1 MKKCVKCVCM
11 NKHGQ
16 VYIWKILARPQQSH
30 LFSSVEDHIK
40 LHWSVG
46 TEVLPETDISSAAVL
61 PSVVETKLSLS
72 PWLWVTT
79 KQHNK
84 TLRPPHMGFL
94 ISYFSSYRGF
104 KTWVSFAANNT
115 VCGVVLLPLIVVAT
129 MSMACNSTS
138 DWDLWWQAKL
148 KEKFLSGPW
157 HVLGTTSTEG
167 LILWVQVSHFRS
179 PLGDAYNCAAL
190 TMPS

>member
-1 MKKCVKCVCM
+1 MKKCVKRVCM

-16 VYIWKILARPQQSH
+16 VCIWEILARPQQSH
-30 LFSSVEDHIK
+30 LFSFVEDHIK

-46 TEVLPETDISSAAVL
+46 TEVLPETDISSAAVF

-79 KQHNK
+79 KKKTKKHSK
-84 TLRPPHMGFL
+84 TLQPPHMGFL

-115 VCGVVLLPLIVVAT
+115 VCGVDLLPLIVVAT
-129 MSMACNSTS
+129 MSMACDSTS
-138 DWDLWWQAKL
+138 DWDLCWLGKL
-148 KEKFLSGPW
+148 KAKCLSGP
-157 HVLGTTSTEG
+157 
-167 LILWVQVSHFRS
+167 
-179 PLGDAYNCAAL
+179 
-190 TMPS
+190 